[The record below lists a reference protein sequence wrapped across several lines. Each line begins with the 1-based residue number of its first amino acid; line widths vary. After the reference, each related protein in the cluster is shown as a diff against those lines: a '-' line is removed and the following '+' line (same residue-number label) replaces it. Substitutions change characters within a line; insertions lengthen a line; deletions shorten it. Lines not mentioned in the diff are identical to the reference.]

1 LISYLQVTSSWH
13 GWWMDHR
20 PTTAAPCQ
28 VHAQGPP
35 TGLCRDRQALAEML
49 ASRADDPLLAR
60 LRATPLGCLSVRV
73 FTLFTFSVTPH
84 WPSFLSRLFCQ
95 CRARASSYS
104 KLQPLTQDPYPK
116 VWLPQQFLPSP
127 LCSHNP
133 TRPGENSAR
142 EVTQKQA
149 CRIPNSDANTEA
161 SLIQ

>member
-1 LISYLQVTSSWH
+1 
-13 GWWMDHR
+13 MDHR

-73 FTLFTFSVTPH
+73 FTLFSLLRHTPLALISKQTFLPMQSESESH
-84 WPSFLSRLFCQ
+84 
-95 CRARASSYS
+95 S

-116 VWLPQQFLPSP
+116 VWLPQQFYLHRYAVITLPGQGKFLP
-127 LCSHNP
+127 
-133 TRPGENSAR
+133 A
-142 EVTQKQA
+142 K
-149 CRIPNSDANTEA
+149 
-161 SLIQ
+161 